1 MRTVLKLV
9 EHQVIRT
16 YVIDFFNKMYLNMYV
31 AVYVT
36 LIFCVV
42 VFFND
47 STYNVVERNGYVQP
61 VLVLSKPSSTDITVQ
76 VINIDGTATGLLDV
90 RILLML
96 IISVRI

>member
-1 MRTVLKLV
+1 M
-9 EHQVIRT
+9 

-36 LIFCVV
+36 LIFCIV

>member
-1 MRTVLKLV
+1 
-9 EHQVIRT
+9 
-16 YVIDFFNKMYLNMYV
+16 MYLNMYV